1 MWYLNSI
8 NVLQELDFTA
18 LNSTAVKNLLAYLW
32 IWLSSLKPSKE
43 HRRELYHCKALSS
56 SS

>member
-8 NVLQELDFTA
+8 NVLQELDVVI

-32 IWLSSLKPSKE
+32 ICLSSLKPSKE
-43 HRRELYHCKALSS
+43 HHRELYH
-56 SS
+56 